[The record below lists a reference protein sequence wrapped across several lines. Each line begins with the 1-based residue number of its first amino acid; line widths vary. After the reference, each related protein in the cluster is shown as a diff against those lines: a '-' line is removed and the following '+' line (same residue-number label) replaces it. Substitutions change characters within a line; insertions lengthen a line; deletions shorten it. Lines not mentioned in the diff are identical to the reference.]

1 MTYTRLI
8 LMLSLQL
15 PDDIKDRYMAEHG
28 TTPSVDVLTFCKREL
43 MQCIWLLLLDDE
55 FMKAYEHGM
64 LVTCGDGVTRRLFPR
79 IFTYSADYPE
89 KYVFHQRA
97 GSPSDHSLITSQDAP
112 DCPQA
117 AVKPP
122 LPSLSRP
129 P

>member
-1 MTYTRLI
+1 MTCSRHI
-8 LMLSLQL
+8 LTLSSQL

-89 KYVFHQRA
+89 K
-97 GSPSDHSLITSQDAP
+97 
-112 DCPQA
+112 
-117 AVKPP
+117 
-122 LPSLSRP
+122 
-129 P
+129 